1 MNTNN
6 RLQFRYHDQVFDTR
20 EEAVE
25 YIKSQIRFTE
35 EGLASEDPSYGFSL
49 LAEPT
54 VLLYKKEEDETD
66 PHLILVIGSQTNDG
80 TQYSDNRFCIIDIDK
95 TEQEIADLAE
105 ELEKAIKSLTL
116 IALSSDT
123 LNFYADKTDEGTY
136 VSGDVKVAETHMF
149 DDSRKNNNMM
159 ITPEGL
165 FIYVNLEY
173 DEEKE
178 EFTFFVSNYDGTLS
192 ETTIKLPNNYV
203 VEGYY
208 SKRDE
213 SIHLVMKEGG
223 EVVIDC
229 EKLIAEWSVEGDASK
244 TPVVLTREEL
254 DYDGTDEHHHIEPWQ
269 DVLRADIRIKDEEK
283 ILLPDG
289 TYKYVKDEN
298 STNILNRTSDARY
311 LYVDGKASNII
322 YYKNGEKSTVKAAL
336 DELQNVKLSTDND
349 NIIINKPDGFFAS
362 TKLSYISKQNK
373 LVFKASG
380 QEDTVIQLNGF
391 KLFEN
396 IYYDPTQ
403 EALVITYI
411 DGNDKVQIVTIPIG
425 EMIRDWEWEP
435 QNEGHNVKI
444 VKKRNVAGN
453 DKVSADAKI
462 YNDSDNILVDKNH
475 ELFVKG
481 TADNI
486 KYGNT
491 TVKGALD
498 ALKDKDE
505 ELDDKIDAEITRA
518 IAAEEA
524 LDVKIDQEIVDRT
537 ADVDEEQARAEEA
550 EQVLDNKIGTGFT
563 DDPHE
568 NVTYKFEQLY
578 NKLDSEIERSTEKDT
593 ELETALNAEI
603 ARSTEKDT
611 EHDEKIEAIETTIGS
626 GFSTD
631 AHETVTY
638 KFEQLQNQVN
648 DVADNLQ
655 NEIDRSIAKDNEHDG
670 KIQSIE
676 DEIGDGF
683 GPRNTV
689 RDEIDNL
696 QSEIES
702 ISADSASSIKD
713 IINIDESIN
722 VDKTDPVRPV
732 ISVNLSEE
740 VEHGKENVIK
750 LNADGL
756 YAGVDLSYIEEAN
769 KLIFSTTN
777 GSKEIELKS
786 MSSIIS
792 IEYNPSK
799 EAIVITYMT
808 NGHEIKTV
816 EIPVGD
822 LIDEWRV
829 EDGHPH
835 AVALE
840 KVRVSGGTAGQDVL
854 KASVVIT
861 DDHDDNI
868 LVMDDGALYVPG
880 GQIEQNKQ
888 DIADLK
894 ARMTAAEGDI
904 DNLEDGLA
912 SEIARSTS
920 ADATLDEKINQEIFD
935 RIADVNAEETRAK
948 AAESALSESLQNE
961 ITRATSE
968 EQRIE
973 AKIDSEITRSTAKD
987 QELAN
992 AISTETNR
1000 ATSAETALQ
1009 TAISNEV
1016 TRATNAESTL
1026 NTAITNEI
1034 SRATAKDSALEAKD
1048 NEIIAALQQEI
1059 TNRQEGDAELAEAI
1073 RDSKLTF
1080 EDTDSIDFNNPYNE
1094 NNTVKANV
1102 KLQDGDNIIKLG
1114 SGLYASVNLS
1124 YDPARNTIKL
1134 VTSNGEQEAIQ
1145 LNTVGSLIDGIEY
1158 DSVNRALVIKYHDAA
1173 GNPLSTSFPVNE
1185 LFNDWIIQNPS
1196 EKSALELTKVI
1207 NTGDTEDVLSGRVL
1221 ITDDHDGDGKP
1232 DQGSDN
1238 IIEIRNNGL
1247 YVDGSAMS
1255 AASATAEC
1263 VKNELKSVEKAVIG
1277 HIIAEECGSGYTYE
1291 PNQFGTYI
1299 NSATSFYNADYILDL
1314 NLTRVENYV
1323 DEVSAKT
1330 DCVDSKANAI
1340 YKLLY
1345 GENQTM
1351 SQCGEDEEYRPYP
1364 TACILSAA
1372 TSFSE
1377 ADQLLNDQIC
1387 HILTMWVSGITC
1399 TNESTWI
1406 EDGLN
1411 RKLQVDTRLSHG
1423 NLATMADED
1432 LYINNLNGDYID
1444 PTGTEFTDTNALRII
1459 CLDESITPAIETK
1472 QNGLYL
1478 SSDWDCG
1485 LYYDEETPADQ
1496 EAKNNAQ
1503 AAGYNTNYSTD
1514 LASSARN
1521 YNYMNNVRQHDPLG

>member
-1 MNTNN
+1 MDTKN

-25 YIKSQIRFTE
+25 YIQSQIRFTE
-35 EGLASEDPSYGFSL
+35 EGLAAEDPSYGYSL

-54 VLLYKKEEDETD
+54 ILLYKNEEDETD
-66 PHLILVIGSQTNDG
+66 PYLIIAIGSQTNEG
-80 TQYSDNRFCIIDIDK
+80 TQYSDNRFCIIDIHK
-95 TEQEIADLAE
+95 TESEIADLRE

-123 LNFYADKTDEGTY
+123 LNFYAEKTDEGTY
-136 VSGDVKVAETHMF
+136 VSGDVKVAETHIF
-149 DDSRKNNNMM
+149 GNSRKNNNMM

-178 EFTFFVSNYDGTLS
+178 EFTFSVSNYDGTLS
-192 ETTIKLPNNYV
+192 ETTVKLPNNYV
-203 VEGYY
+203 VKGYY

-213 SIHLVMKEGG
+213 SIHLVMKNGE

-229 EKLIAEWSVEGDASK
+229 EKLIAEWTVEGDASK
-244 TPVVLTREEL
+244 TPVVLTREEF

-462 YNDSDNILVDKNH
+462 YNDPDNILVDKNH

-486 KYGNT
+486 KYGNE
-491 TVKGALD
+491 TVKDALD

-505 ELDDKIDAEITRA
+505 ELGDKIDSEITRA

-524 LDVKIDQEIVDRT
+524 IDG
-537 ADVDEEQARAEEA
+537 
-550 EQVLDNKIGTGFT
+550 KIGTGFT
-563 DDPHE
+563 NDPHD
-568 NVTYKFEQLY
+568 NVTYKFGL
-578 NKLDSEIERSTEKDT
+578 
-593 ELETALNAEI
+593 
-603 ARSTEKDT
+603 
-611 EHDEKIEAIETTIGS
+611 
-626 GFSTD
+626 
-631 AHETVTY
+631 
-638 KFEQLQNQVN
+638 LQNQVN

-655 NEIDRSIAKDNEHDG
+655 NEIDRSTAKDDEHDG
-670 KIQSIE
+670 KIQAIE

-683 GPRNTV
+683 DPRNTV

-696 QSEIES
+696 QSEIEAV
-702 ISADSASSIKD
+702 SADSASSIKD
-713 IINIDESIN
+713 VINIDESIN
-722 VDKTDPVRPV
+722 VDKTNPTKPV
-732 ISVNLSEE
+732 ISVNLSDE
-740 VEHGKENVIK
+740 VEDNKPNIIK

-756 YAGVDLSYIEEAN
+756 YAGVDLLYQFNEEIGTN
-769 KLIFSTTN
+769 QLIFKTTN
-777 GSKEIELKS
+777 ATKVYDLKTNS
-786 MSSIIS
+786 VIDKIYYDPSREAII
-792 IEYNPSK
+792 IEYT
-799 EAIVITYMT
+799 V
-808 NGHEIKTV
+808 NGHRMPDV
-816 EIPVGD
+816 VIPIGD
-822 LIDEWRV
+822 LINEWRV

-835 AVALE
+835 AVHLE
-840 KVRVSGGTAGQDVL
+840 KTRIASGTTEQDIL

-888 DIADLK
+888 DIAGLKERMNTAEQDIDDLEIALALETERRISGDTILDDK
-894 ARMTAAEGDI
+894 IESEKTRANAAETRI
-904 DNLEDGLA
+904 ETALNN
-912 SEIARSTS
+912 EIAR
-920 ADATLDEKINQEIFD
+920 A
-935 RIADVNAEETRAK
+935 IAKE
-948 AAESALSESLQNE
+948 NE
-961 ITRATSE
+961 
-968 EQRIE
+968 
-973 AKIDSEITRSTAKD
+973 
-987 QELAN
+987 
-992 AISTETNR
+992 
-1000 ATSAETALQ
+1000 
-1009 TAISNEV
+1009 
-1016 TRATNAESTL
+1016 L
-1026 NTAITNEI
+1026 NTAITEEALRAQAADNELYQKI
-1034 SRATAKDSALEAKD
+1034 ADEITDRATADENLQSQINVVSERLTNEVNRSTAEDERLADALA
-1048 NEIIAALQQEI
+1048 QEVA
-1059 TNRQEGDAELAEAI
+1059 NRISGDTELADQI
-1073 RDSKLTF
+1073 RASRLTF
-1080 EDTDSIDFNNPYNE
+1080 EDTSSIDFNNPYAE
-1094 NNTVKANV
+1094 NNVVKADV
-1102 KLQDGDNIIKLG
+1102 KLQGGDNIIKIG
-1114 SGLYASVNLS
+1114 SGLYATATLEYEPTGNKI
-1124 YDPARNTIKL
+1124 RL
-1134 VTSNGEQEAIQ
+1134 VTSNGAQEYIQ
-1145 LNTVGSLIDGIEY
+1145 LVGATLLDSIEY
-1158 DSVNRALVIKYHDAA
+1158 DPVNKLLIIKYTD
-1173 GNPLSTSFPVNE
+1173 GTGSQRETSVGVTDLWNE
-1185 LFNDWIIQNPS
+1185 WIVQNPS
-1196 EKSALELTKVI
+1196 EKSAVEMAKTL
-1207 NTGDTEDVLSGRVL
+1207 GDPGNPDTLSAKVL
-1221 ITDDHDGDGKP
+1221 ITDDRDGDGKP
-1232 DQGSDN
+1232 DAGSPN
-1238 IIEIRNNGL
+1238 IVEIRNNGL
-1247 YVDGSAMS
+1247 FVDGTTLS
-1255 AASATAEC
+1255 AASETAEC
-1263 VKNELKSVEKAVIG
+1263 VKNELKAVEKAVLG
-1277 HIIAEECGSGYTYE
+1277 HIVGEECGSGYTYE
-1291 PNQFGTYI
+1291 QNNMATYI
-1299 NSATSFYNADYILDL
+1299 NSAVSFYNADFILDQ
-1314 NLTRVENYV
+1314 NIKRVETYV

-1330 DCVDSKANAI
+1330 DCVDGKADAI
-1340 YKLLY
+1340 YRLLY

-1351 SQCGEDEEYRPYP
+1351 PDCGEGAEYHPYP
-1364 TACILSAA
+1364 TSCVLSAA

-1387 HILTMWVSGITC
+1387 QILSMWVSGITC
-1399 TNESTWI
+1399 TNESSWI
-1406 EDGLN
+1406 EDGMN

-1423 NLATMADED
+1423 NLAGMDDDD
-1432 LYINNLNGDYID
+1432 LYIKNLNGDYID
-1444 PTGTEFTDTNALRII
+1444 PTGTEFTDTNALRIV
-1459 CLDESITPAIETK
+1459 CLEEGASGVTPSIETK
-1472 QNGLYL
+1472 QNGIYL

-1485 LYYDEETPADQ
+1485 LYYGPNDT
-1496 EAKNNAQ
+1496 EAKSKAE

-1514 LASSARN
+1514 ESAEASN
-1521 YNYMNNVRQHDPLG
+1521 YNYMNNVR